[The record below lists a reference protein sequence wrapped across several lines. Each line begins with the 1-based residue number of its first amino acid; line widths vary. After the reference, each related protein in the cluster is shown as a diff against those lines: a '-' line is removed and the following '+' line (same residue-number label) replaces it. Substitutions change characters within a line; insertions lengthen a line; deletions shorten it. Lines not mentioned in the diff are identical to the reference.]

1 MKRLDREIH
10 CPGKQ
15 GGMRGGKTEG
25 MTRKNDE
32 EEGMSDDERAV
43 IDASMGVDSKLTTQY
58 SSKKY

>member
-1 MKRLDREIH
+1 
-10 CPGKQ
+10 
-15 GGMRGGKTEG
+15 MRGGKTEG

-43 IDASMGVDSKLTTQY
+43 IDASMGVDSKLTTLY